1 MSPANPLPEGKRR
14 RAALSPL
21 ARGYWRHFHRIRKAI
36 PWKSRASPG
45 SWRQNAPPSS
55 SRCAIRC
62 RSRSLMSRCAYA
74 RMASQSL
81 RKSLR
86 PAKPASKWRPWSPS
100 PWLRSLCTTCLR
112 LLTRASK
119 FARSFWSA
127 RAGARAENTGD
138 TIVAPNKFM
147 ADNVKLLLVDDNPMV
162 LGMLQQAL
170 SPLAHVTTATDAAD
184 ALLKAVDDAPDLLLC
199 DYRMPGMDGRQ
210 LVEKLKS
217 RPATANF
224 STLLM
229 ASKADI
235 AERLSPQDAADDYL
249 EKPFYLKDAIRR
261 VKRMIDRIALEKMA
275 KTAPSDGVV
284 RGSLSQM
291 NVIDLMQSLEMGR
304 KSCRLSLSNEG
315 DKCEVFF
322 VEGQVKHAT
331 YGSLVG
337 DEAVFKVLRWTG
349 GSFQLDFEGKTDK
362 ETTQLNTQGLLME
375 GLRLLDESSRDG
387 GAESEP
393 AAAPAQTMQDPFA
406 SAPPASASSA
416 QTPSA
421 PAVSSP
427 PSAPAHKHRR
437 EEEEDVLLDG

>member
-1 MSPANPLPEGKRR
+1 MP
-14 RAALSPL
+14 
-21 ARGYWRHFHRIRKAI
+21 
-36 PWKSRASPG
+36 
-45 SWRQNAPPSS
+45 
-55 SRCAIRC
+55 
-62 RSRSLMSRCAYA
+62 
-74 RMASQSL
+74 
-81 RKSLR
+81 
-86 PAKPASKWRPWSPS
+86 
-100 PWLRSLCTTCLR
+100 
-112 LLTRASK
+112 
-119 FARSFWSA
+119 
-127 RAGARAENTGD
+127 
-138 TIVAPNKFM
+138 
-147 ADNVKLLLVDDNPMV
+147 DNVKLLLVDDNPMV

-170 SPLAHVTTATDAAD
+170 NPLATVTSASDAAD
-184 ALLKAVDDAPDLLLC
+184 ALLKAVDDAPDLLVC

-224 STLLM
+224 SAVLM

-249 EKPFYLKDAIRR
+249 EKPFFLKDATRR

-284 RGSLSQM
+284 RGNLSQM

-304 KSCRLSLSNEG
+304 KSCQLSLSNEG

-349 GSFQLDFEGKTDK
+349 GNFQLDFEGKTDK
-362 ETTQLNTQGLLME
+362 ESTQLNTQGLLME
-375 GLRLLDESSRDG
+375 GLRLLDESQRDG
-387 GAESEP
+387 GGEP
-393 AAAPAQTMQDPFA
+393 EAAAAAPPAT
-406 SAPPASASSA
+406 SAPTAA
-416 QTPSA
+416 A
-421 PAVSSP
+421 PP
-427 PSAPAHKHRR
+427 PRKRR